1 LSKIVLDASA
11 LLAYLH
17 REPGCREVQ
26 AVLPQAVI
34 GAVNLCEVM
43 TKLVEAGLTELE
55 ALTTLRGLRIAVIP
69 FDRGMAL
76 HTGALRKLTKPLG
89 MSLGDRACVALGMHL
104 SLPVMTTDRNWQAL
118 SQEVQIQVIR

>member
-1 LSKIVLDASA
+1 
-11 LLAYLH
+11 
-17 REPGCREVQ
+17 
-26 AVLPQAVI
+26 
-34 GAVNLCEVM
+34 M

-55 ALTTLRGLRIAVIP
+55 ALTTLRGLRLAVIP

-118 SQEVQIQVIR
+118 SPEVQIQVIR